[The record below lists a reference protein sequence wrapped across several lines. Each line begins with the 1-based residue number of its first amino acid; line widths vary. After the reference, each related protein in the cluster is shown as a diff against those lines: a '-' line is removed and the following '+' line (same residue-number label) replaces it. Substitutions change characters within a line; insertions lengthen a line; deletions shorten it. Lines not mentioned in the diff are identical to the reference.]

1 MLKIRPHIAY
11 FHSAKYMTDIANG
24 DICVAI
30 GYSGSFYQFAN
41 RAREAG
47 NGVVVDWRLPK
58 EGAPLWY
65 DSFAIP
71 KSAENVAEAHEF
83 LNNLLDPQ
91 VMAPISD
98 FLGYPN
104 PNKDAM
110 PLVSPEI
117 RDNPNLT
124 PTSEGQKALYVL
136 QPLPQD
142 AERLRTRAWTRIKS
156 GS

>member
-1 MLKIRPHIAY
+1 
-11 FHSAKYMTDIANG
+11 
-24 DICVAI
+24 
-30 GYSGSFYQFAN
+30 YSGSFYQFAN
-41 RAREAG
+41 RAKEAG

-71 KSAENVAEAHEF
+71 KSAQNVDEAHAF
-83 LNNLLDPQ
+83 LNNLLDPT
-91 VMAPISD
+91 VVAPISD

-110 PLVSPEI
+110 PLVGAAI

-124 PTSEGQKALYVL
+124 PTAEAQKTLYVL
-136 QPLPQD
+136 QPLPQK
-142 AERLRTRAWTRIKS
+142 AERIRTRAWTTIKS
-156 GS
+156 GT